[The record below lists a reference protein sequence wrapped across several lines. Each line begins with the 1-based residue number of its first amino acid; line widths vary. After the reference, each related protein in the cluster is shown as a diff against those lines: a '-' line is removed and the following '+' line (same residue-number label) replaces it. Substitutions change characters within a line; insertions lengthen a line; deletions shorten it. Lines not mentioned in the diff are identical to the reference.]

1 MAIKFSEDPKDIL
14 VYLNNKAN
22 TFRDDK
28 KYSIALST
36 YNEIIDKVQKNDNIN
51 IARVETNIAK
61 TKWLQNPNYN
71 PVSELK
77 SAQYS
82 IKGGRPF
89 WSEFQLC
96 SFGRLLHKQKSD
108 SALIYANKMY
118 ITAKQINNPNDQIEA
133 LQKLIIL
140 ENPEKSK
147 QYF

>member
-77 SAQYS
+77 KRS
-82 IKGGRPF
+82 IF
-89 WSEFQLC
+89 
-96 SFGRLLHKQKSD
+96 D
-108 SALIYANKMY
+108 
-118 ITAKQINNPNDQIEA
+118 
-133 LQKLIIL
+133 
-140 ENPEKSK
+140 
-147 QYF
+147 